1 MSPLPQANP
10 RPHVE
15 LTGVSKRFGGAL
27 ALADIDLSV
36 REGEVHCL
44 VGENGAGK
52 STLGKILAGVHRAD
66 TGTVLVRGQ
75 RVDFKSPRDSLAAGV
90 AFIAQELSI
99 VPDRSV
105 LENVFLGGRDGALK
119 LVPARRM
126 REQYAAL
133 TDKAGFHIDPAAKA
147 GSLRLAD
154 QQKVEILRALAR
166 QAELIIMD
174 EPTAS
179 LAGAEADQLLAIISD
194 LRREGRTVVFVTHF
208 LADALAVADRVTVL
222 KDGRV
227 VRTSPAAGETPDTL
241 IESML
246 GRSLGSMFPERALAP
261 SEDCALRV
269 RDLTRH
275 GEFTDIS
282 LDVRR
287 GEIVG
292 IAGLVGAGRTE
303 LLETLVGLRRPQ
315 HGTVDVNGRN
325 RRLRSPEQAMK
336 AGLVMVPES
345 RKDHGLVLGRTVR
358 ENVALPHLRSVSRL
372 GFVGARRQADLLEN
386 VLPQVGLDV
395 ARIDS
400 PVGQLSGGNQQ
411 KVMFA
416 RWLCQRPA
424 VFLADEPTR
433 GVDVGA
439 RSAIYQLMRDVADAG
454 AAVLFV
460 SSDNE
465 EVVGLADRVLV
476 MRAGRLVGEL
486 QGDAISEDAVLAL
499 MFYDEG
505 RKEAVS

>member
-1 MSPLPQANP
+1 MSAQAEAAV
-10 RPHVE
+10 RPPIVE
-15 LTGVSKRFGGAL
+15 LSGVAKRFGGAI
-27 ALADIDLSV
+27 ALSDIELEV
-36 REGEVHCL
+36 LEGEVHCL

-66 TGTVLVRGQ
+66 AGTVAVRG
-75 RVDFKSPRDSLAAGV
+75 RTVEFKSPRDSLAAGI
-90 AFIAQELSI
+90 AFIAQELAI

-105 LENVFLGGRDGALK
+105 LENVFLGGRGSGIQ
-119 LVPARRM
+119 LVANRRLLA
-126 REQYAAL
+126 EYAAL
-133 TDKAGFHIDPAAKA
+133 IDKAGFHIDPAAKA

-166 QAELIIMD
+166 DADLIIMD

-179 LAGAEADQLLAIISD
+179 LAGAEADQLLDIIRN
-194 LRREGRTVVFVTHF
+194 LRQEGRTVVFVTHF
-208 LADALAVADRVTVL
+208 LADALAVADRITVL

-227 VRTSPAAGETPDTL
+227 VRTSPAVGETPDTL

-246 GRSLGSMFPERALAP
+246 GRSLGSMFPDRGLAP
-261 SEDCALRV
+261 AEDSALRV
-269 RDLTRH
+269 RDLTRK
-275 GEFTDIS
+275 GEFHGVS

-303 LLETLVGLRRPQ
+303 LLETLVGLRRPN
-315 HGTVDVNGRN
+315 HGTIDINGRT
-325 RRLRSPEQAMK
+325 RRVRSPEQAMRF
-336 AGLVMVPES
+336 GMVMVPES
-345 RKDHGLVLGRTVR
+345 RKDHGLVLGRSVR
-358 ENVALPHLRSVSRL
+358 ENVALPHLRAVSRL
-372 GFVGARRQADLLEN
+372 GIVDSGRQSDLLEH
-386 VLPQVGLDV
+386 VLPRVGLD
-395 ARIDS
+395 AGRIDS

-486 QGDAISEDAVLAL
+486 AGAEINEDAVLTL
-499 MFYDEG
+499 MFHDEG
-505 RKEAVS
+505 RKEVV